1 MAGRLTGVPQL
12 EDLDQIEDDDLAELY
27 AYPADLDRP
36 WVRANFVSTLDG
48 AASGPDGRSG
58 SINNDADKRVFGLL
72 RSLADVVLVG
82 AGTARTEGYRPVRT
96 REVWRDLR
104 ARMALAPAPTLA
116 IVSRSLDLPEGLL
129 EPVEGGGPVLVVTS
143 RQADVGRLA
152 AARDALGAHAIVQAG
167 EDVVDLAGAVDQ
179 LGERGLSR
187 VLCEGGPRLM
197 SDLVAAGRLDELC
210 LTVSPVV
217 VGGDAPRITVGG
229 PLDLRLRLGHVV
241 ESRGVLLTRWLHG

>member
-1 MAGRLTGVPQL
+1 MRAL
-12 EDLDQIEDDDLAELY
+12 EDLDLIEDDDLAELY

-48 AASGPDGRSG
+48 AASGADGRSG
-58 SINNDADKRVFGLL
+58 SINNDADKRVFALL
-72 RSLADVVLVG
+72 RSLSDVVLVG

-104 ARMALAPAPTLA
+104 ARMGLAPAPTLA
-116 IVSRSLDLPEGLL
+116 VVTRSLDLPQGLL
-129 EPVEGGGPVLVVTS
+129 EHVDDGGPVLVVTS
-143 RQADVGRLA
+143 RRADAGRLG
-152 AARDALGAHAIVQAG
+152 AARAALGADAVVQAG
-167 EDVVDLAGAVDQ
+167 DDTVDLAAAVDQ
-179 LGERGLSR
+179 LGERGLPR

-210 LTVSPVV
+210 LTMSPVV

-229 PLDLRLRLGHVV
+229 PLDLQLRLGHVV
-241 ESRGVLLTRWLHG
+241 ESHGVLLTRWLHG

>member
-1 MAGRLTGVPQL
+1 VPQL

-36 WVRANFVSTLDG
+36 WVRANFVATLDG

-104 ARMALAPAPTLA
+104 ARMGLAPAPTLA
-116 IVSRSLDLPEGLL
+116 IVSRSLNLPQALL

-179 LGERGLSR
+179 LGERGLPR

-229 PLDLRLRLGHVV
+229 PLDLQLRLGHVV